1 MKGRKRSYTEVP
13 CRNSASSFSLR
24 NYTCLQPEY
33 SLEEMMLKLQYFD
46 HLDVKSQLIGKDPDA
61 EKNWGQEEKGVAE
74 DEMVGCHQWLN
85 GYEFEQ
91 TQGDSEGQG
100 SLACCSLWGHE
111 ELDMTEWQENNF
123 QSFDSRLQF

>member
-1 MKGRKRSYTEVP
+1 
-13 CRNSASSFSLR
+13 
-24 NYTCLQPEY
+24 
-33 SLEEMMLKLQYFD
+33 MLKLQYFD